1 MHTHLDAGQEH
12 TGNFAASLA
21 EAVVLG
27 ISTADADVPMILAQ
41 ALVINHPEQTA
52 LTMCDALL
60 SIYGLADRMGLVYG
74 RDVVDLA
81 QTIAR
86 HAIPRGGRIATL
98 FDQQFPPCAAVD
110 VISAMDDE
118 KIALYLYSIAC
129 VSFTLFA
136 AQRQLSLAKN

>member
-27 ISTADADVPMILAQ
+27 I
-41 ALVINHPEQTA
+41 
-52 LTMCDALL
+52 
-60 SIYGLADRMGLVYG
+60 
-74 RDVVDLA
+74 VVDLA